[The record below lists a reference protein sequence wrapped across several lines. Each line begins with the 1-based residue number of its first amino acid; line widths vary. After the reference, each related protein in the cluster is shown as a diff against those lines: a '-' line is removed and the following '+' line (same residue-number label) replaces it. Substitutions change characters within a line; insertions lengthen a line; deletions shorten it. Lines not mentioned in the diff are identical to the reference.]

1 MFSCTNDLKEYET
14 FETFENEYLIEAEN
28 EYANL
33 EFSLFVKTNLYY
45 LTGSHHKSS
54 MK

>member
-14 FETFENEYLIEAEN
+14 FETLGNEYHNEAEN

-33 EFSLFVKTNLYY
+33 EFSLFIKTNLYY

>member
-1 MFSCTNDLKEYET
+1 MFFCTNDLKEYET
-14 FETFENEYLIEAEN
+14 FEAFGNEYLNEAEN

-33 EFSLFVKTNLYY
+33 EFSFFIKTNLYY
-45 LTGSHHKSS
+45 STGSHHKSS